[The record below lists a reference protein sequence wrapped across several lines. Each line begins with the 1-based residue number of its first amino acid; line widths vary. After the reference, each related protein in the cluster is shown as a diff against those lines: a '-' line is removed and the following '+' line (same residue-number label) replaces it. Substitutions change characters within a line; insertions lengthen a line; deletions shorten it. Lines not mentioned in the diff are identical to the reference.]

1 MLSSCAALYQKQG
14 VTQAE
19 ANFDMAECRAE
30 NPNDQA
36 PFLIGASRYDAL
48 ANVMIAGMNAAE
60 ASAVRDARTAC
71 MAARGYRRV
80 K

>member
-1 MLSSCAALYQKQG
+1 
-14 VTQAE
+14 
-19 ANFDMAECRAE
+19 MAECRAE
-30 NPNDQA
+30 NPNYQA
-36 PFLIGASRYDAL
+36 PYVVGSRYDAL
-48 ANVMIAGMNAAE
+48 ADVMIAGMNAAE